1 MSKRLN
7 LREFQ
12 QNLIDRLQV
21 KDLSA
26 ARVDTLGVQIAGR
39 NWLVDMVDISEVL
52 PLPALTAV
60 PFTRPWFRGVANVR
74 GNLYSVVDMAAYE
87 HSGAALR
94 PSTGPLVMS
103 ADEGSEGSGQAAST
117 GSGQASGD
125 ASNRV
130 LLVAD
135 RFAFNVALLV
145 DRVLGLRDARTWSQ
159 SEVDGQIEYR
169 DEQGASWRKLDVR
182 GLLGQ
187 AEFLQIGV

>member
-39 NWLVDMVDISEVL
+39 NWLVDMVDINEVL
-52 PLPALTAV
+52 PLPPLTVV

-74 GNLYSVVDMAAYE
+74 GNLYGVVDMAGYE

-94 PSTGPLVMS
+94 PSTG
-103 ADEGSEGSGQAAST
+103 SEGSGQAAPMD
-117 GSGQASGD
+117 SGQASGD
-125 ASNRV
+125 AGNRV

>member
-52 PLPALTAV
+52 PLPTLTAV

-87 HSGAALR
+87 HSGAA
-94 PSTGPLVMS
+94 
-103 ADEGSEGSGQAAST
+103 ASM

-125 ASNRV
+125 ADNRV

-145 DRVLGLRDARTWSQ
+145 DRVLGLRDARTWGQ

-182 GLLGQ
+182 GLLEQ
-187 AEFLQIGV
+187 AEFLQIGI